1 MNYKGEKLNT
11 IGQVFDKALD
21 VAKNHKDEVIDFF
34 DEYVHHIME
43 CNGKINK
50 QEAIARAKTNFGYFA
65 GYFDKKTQ
73 EIIEE
78 NYGAIHPIFGSA
90 KC

>member
-21 VAKNHKDEVIDFF
+21 IAKNHKDEIYDFF
-34 DEYVHHIME
+34 TEYVRHIME
-43 CNGKINK
+43 CNTGINK
-50 QEAIARAKTNFGYFA
+50 QVAIARAKANFGYFS

-73 EIIEE
+73 EIIEDA
-78 NYGAIHPIFGSA
+78 YGAIHPIFGSV

>member
-21 VAKNHKDEVIDFF
+21 VAKNHKDEIPEFF
-34 DEYVHHIME
+34 NEYVRHIME
-43 CNGKINK
+43 CNGNINK

-65 GYFDKKTQ
+65 GYFDKRTQ

-90 KC
+90 KY